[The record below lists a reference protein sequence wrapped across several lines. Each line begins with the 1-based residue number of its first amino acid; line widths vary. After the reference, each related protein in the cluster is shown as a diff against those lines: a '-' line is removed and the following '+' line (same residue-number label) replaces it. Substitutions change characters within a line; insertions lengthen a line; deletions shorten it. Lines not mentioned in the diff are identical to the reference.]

1 MGLSIVT
8 PPVARPIDVIGLN
21 DIKKHLRE
29 ATDVADENALVTAYV
44 AVAWDYCQRLTWRQF
59 ITCGFQLTVDSWLAQ
74 SREFDRRYSSLFGSR
89 RTEIHLPKPP
99 TTEVTLVEQL
109 IDEEWAAYESSDW
122 VVDLTTDVAILR
134 PSASTNISLSEP
146 VRISFTAGYG
156 TTLADMPPVFA
167 HAVRLLTGQYFEC
180 REPEAAN
187 TTTVDA
193 LLDMI
198 RVRDDR
204 LAML

>member
-1 MGLSIVT
+1 MGLSIVQQ
-8 PPVARPIDVIGLN
+8 PVARPIDVIGLN

-29 ATDVADENALVTAYV
+29 ATDVADENAIITAYV
-44 AVAWDYCQRLTWRQF
+44 AAAWDYCQRLTWRQF
-59 ITCGFQLTVDSWLAQ
+59 ITCGLQLTVDSWLAQ
-74 SREFDRRYSSLFGSR
+74 SREFDQRFSSSFGGRRA
-89 RTEIHLPKPP
+89 EILLPKPP
-99 TTEVTLVEQL
+99 TASVSLVEQKV
-109 IDEEWAAYESSDW
+109 DNVWTEFAATDW
-122 VVDLTTDVAILR
+122 EVDLTTEVAIVG
-134 PSASTNISLSEP
+134 PSENSLMSLSDP

-156 TTLADMPPVFA
+156 TTAADMPPVFL
-167 HAVRLLTGQYFEC
+167 HAVRLLTGQYFET

-193 LLDMI
+193 LLDMV